1 MTKVSLTKT
10 PDEIRIEQEEAEQA
24 RMLEVQKERQDRQE
38 KVAALHKKQKTMKI
52 VIIAIIV
59 IFAIAMLTF
68 GTYNT
73 FFKHVL
79 DLGDVKTQVATQVNI
94 FPTDGLDEYVRSN
107 CQEMFNLYMT
117 YDHNAYDYVYIDENS
132 VYVSRVRPITNNLA
146 EVWFCADV
154 IMKEKDTEVTD
165 PVILERLRNNGF
177 GVTVPEE
184 ETTPTMET
192 VPAYTTWET
201 NEAGLPIE
209 PTTGWVFNTETG
221 KVYFPNTEDQ
231 MTIEQATALFTEYGS
246 LEAMPGEAIAD
257 AVANA
262 PETVEIAMIEVEATP
277 TEEETT
283 DETTTV
289 EDDVIGGETETDTD
303 TGDDAEMGSIE
314 MANDRNSDTV
324 EYYLVGNGRVYQRG
338 QETTVRYTFYLPIE
352 FYYTYDTD
360 GTTPVASGYRPAAAL
375 NMYELNEINQV
386 GDFGNIALN
395 ARYSFE
401 NIEAVDDETFT
412 SAKIK
417 VDNILNALYSGRDT
431 SQDFYNFRT
440 FNTYGAS
447 YVRMVSFAMYTSN
460 NTMGYN
466 VYCEYLIQ
474 TEQGFQYQVNA
485 YMLVEPVG
493 EGQSRTWKI
502 TAIT

>member
-52 VIIAIIV
+52 VIVAIIV

-107 CQEMFNLYMT
+107 CQEMFNMYMT
-117 YDHNAYDYVYIDENS
+117 YDHNAYEYVYIDENS

-154 IMKEKDTEVTD
+154 VMKEKDFEVTD

-184 ETTPTMET
+184 VTPMET

-201 NEAGLPIE
+201 TEEGLYIE
-209 PTTGWVFNTETG
+209 PTTGWIFNTETG
-221 KVYFPNTEDQ
+221 KVYVPNTEDQ
-231 MTIEQATALFTEYGS
+231 MTIEQANALFAEYGS
-246 LEAMPGEAIAD
+246 LDAMPGEAIAT
-257 AVANA
+257 AVAEA
-262 PETVEIAMIEVEATP
+262 PETVEIAMIEVEAEP
-277 TEEETT
+277 ETT
-283 DETTTV
+283 DDTTV

-303 TGDDAEMGSIE
+303 DDVEMGSIE
-314 MANDRNSDTV
+314 MANDRNSDAV

-352 FYYTYDTD
+352 FYYTYDAD

-375 NMYELNEINQV
+375 NMYELNEINQTE
-386 GDFGNIALN
+386 DFGNIAIN

-401 NIEAVDDETFT
+401 NIAAVDDETFT

-447 YVRMVSFAMYTSN
+447 YVRMVSFAMYSEN